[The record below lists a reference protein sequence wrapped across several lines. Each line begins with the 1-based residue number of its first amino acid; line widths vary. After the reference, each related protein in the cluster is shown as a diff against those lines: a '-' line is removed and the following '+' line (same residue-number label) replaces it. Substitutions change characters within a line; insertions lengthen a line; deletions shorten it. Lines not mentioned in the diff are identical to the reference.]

1 MFAKSRTQNISNENT
16 IFDFLKGLIVA
27 TLLSFALIIL
37 SAFSLKWFS
46 LPDSA
51 ISPITL
57 SVKAVSTLI
66 GSLIAIKGSS
76 KGLLKGVLFGII
88 YVAVA
93 FVVFSILAGSF
104 TLSLNTLLDLGFCA
118 VIGGIIGII
127 KVNKK

>member
-1 MFAKSRTQNISNENT
+1 MFAKSRTQNFSNENT